1 MPGLVMLGS
10 RAAGWLAAGR
20 AGVARKR
27 RARQSAGDPPPA
39 PDTKPWGSALPAS
52 LDADQLI
59 RDAIVHFGDVQR
71 AWDAGDMDR
80 LRQLT
85 TPDLLAELLAE
96 RQAASGADG
105 CSELENV
112 QARLLGFDALADH
125 WLATVEF
132 SGMIKDPRQN
142 KATPFREVWVLSRSV
157 AASAA
162 TTPTPT
168 LMPTSPAA
176 PTTTPTAPDPATSG
190 HAAPAL
196 TATVA
201 TAEARHASEPHWRL
215 ARQHALF

>member
-1 MPGLVMLGS
+1 MLMPGLVMLGS

-27 RARQSAGDPPPA
+27 RARQPAGDPPAA

-59 RDAIVHFGDVQR
+59 QDAIVHFGDVQR

-132 SGMIKDPRQN
+132 SGMIKDPRQH
-142 KATPFREVWVLSRSV
+142 KATPFREVWVLARSV
-157 AASAA
+157 AVGAAA
-162 TTPTPT
+162 TS
-168 LMPTSPAA
+168 TSPVA
-176 PTTTPTAPDPATSG
+176 PTTTPTAPDPAISG
-190 HAAPAL
+190 HAALAL
-196 TATVA
+196 TAAVA
-201 TAEARHASEPHWRL
+201 AAEAHHAGEPHWRL